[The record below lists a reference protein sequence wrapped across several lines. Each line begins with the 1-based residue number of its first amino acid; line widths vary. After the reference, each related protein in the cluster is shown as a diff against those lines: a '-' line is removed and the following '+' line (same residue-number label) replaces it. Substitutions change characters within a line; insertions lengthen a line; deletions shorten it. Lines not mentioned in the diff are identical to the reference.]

1 MANITCYNR
10 RELRVEPVPPP
21 QNFAEPHCRFDCPA
35 VPIRAARIRAV
46 RIRVVRIRVDEL
58 PPPGRWPLMRA
69 LQARTARTV
78 PFYYGWIILGL
89 SGLASYSSRPL
100 MAVAVLTVFV
110 VPMETELGWSR
121 TAVSV
126 AVSLGGV
133 CAVVLSPLVGPL
145 IDRYGSGLVV
155 GVSTGIAGLCAVGL
169 GAVNH
174 ITLFYLVYV
183 PGRAVFA
190 SPLEL
195 GTATAVS
202 NWFIRRRPF
211 ALAVNHILQGSGLA
225 VMPLIA
231 QAIIGAWSWQT
242 AWYALGI
249 WTLAVGVAPT
259 IALMG
264 RRPEDLGL
272 EPDGGAARAP
282 SQSSRASATAASGA
296 SAGASGGTAAA
307 SASSA
312 SAATGA
318 TAASGRRPRSA
329 ADEINF
335 TLRQAMRTRAFW
347 LMMLFAFAGFI
358 VQAGVSLH
366 QVPHFEDQGIP
377 DSVAVWTA
385 STFAISQVPA
395 SILWSL
401 IAQRAAARF
410 VMPVAGLVVA
420 GGAAVT
426 AYAGDIS
433 VGILGAF
440 ILGFGVGGLHII
452 SRLTWA
458 DYFGRTHLGAIRAW
472 GLSAQVAGQACGP
485 TAAGIVVDAVGS
497 YQGVFTAFGINLA
510 AVSLLMLSATRPGRP
525 AAR

>member
-1 MANITCYNR
+1 
-10 RELRVEPVPPP
+10 
-21 QNFAEPHCRFDCPA
+21 
-35 VPIRAARIRAV
+35 
-46 RIRVVRIRVDEL
+46 
-58 PPPGRWPLMRA
+58 MRA
-69 LQARTARTV
+69 LQARTARAL
-78 PFYYGWIILGL
+78 PFYYGWVILAL

-110 VPMETELGWSR
+110 VPMEQDLGWSR
-121 TAVSV
+121 TEVSV

-155 GVSTGIAGLCAVGL
+155 GVSSGIAGLCAVGL
-169 GAVNH
+169 GAVH
-174 ITLFYLVYV
+174 QIGLFYLVYV

-211 ALAVNHILQGSGLA
+211 ALALNHISQGSGLA
-225 VMPLIA
+225 VMPLVA
-231 QAIIGAWSWQT
+231 QAIIGAWRWQT

-249 WTLAVGVAPT
+249 WTLAVGVAPA
-259 IALMG
+259 IALMA

-272 EPDGGAARAP
+272 EVDGG
-282 SQSSRASATAASGA
+282 SGRASSSASSSGA
-296 SAGASGGTAAA
+296 SSPPGTAPP
-307 SASSA
+307 
-312 SAATGA
+312 
-318 TAASGRRPRSA
+318 AASGRRPRTA

-335 TLRQAMRTRAFW
+335 TLAQAMRTPAFW

-410 VMPVAGLVVA
+410 IMPAAGLVVA
-420 GGAAVT
+420 GGAVVT
-426 AYAGDIS
+426 AYASDIAMG
-433 VGILGAF
+433 VTGAF

-458 DYFGRTHLGAIRAW
+458 DYFGRLHLGAIRAW
-472 GLSAQVAGQACGP
+472 GLAAQVAGQALGP
-485 TAAGIVVDAVGS
+485 TAAGIAVDWTGS
-497 YQGVFTAFGINLA
+497 YQGVFTAFGVNLA
-510 AVSLLMLSATRPGRP
+510 AVSLLMLTASRPGRP
-525 AAR
+525 AAE

>member
-1 MANITCYNR
+1 MRTLQA
-10 RELRVEPVPPP
+10 
-21 QNFAEPHCRFDCPA
+21 
-35 VPIRAARIRAV
+35 RAARA
-46 RIRVVRIRVDEL
+46 
-58 PPPGRWPLMRA
+58 
-69 LQARTARTV
+69 V
-78 PFYYGWIILGL
+78 PFYYGWVILGL

-121 TAVSV
+121 TAVSA

-169 GAVNH
+169 GAVSH
-174 ITLFYLVYV
+174 ITLFFLVYV

-211 ALAVNHILQGSGLA
+211 ALAMNHILQGSGLA
-225 VMPLIA
+225 VMPLVA

-249 WTLAVGVAPT
+249 WTLAIGVAPA

-272 EPDGGAARAP
+272 EPDGGAAAP
-282 SQSSRASATAASGA
+282 STSTSTEASATAAS
-296 SAGASGGTAAA
+296 S
-307 SASSA
+307 
-312 SAATGA
+312 
-318 TAASGRRPRSA
+318 SGRRPRSA

-377 DSVAVWTA
+377 DSIAVWTA

-410 VMPVAGLVVA
+410 LMPAAGLVVA

-426 AYAGDIS
+426 AFASDIFI
-433 VGILGAF
+433 GILGAF

-472 GLSAQVAGQACGP
+472 GLAAQVAGQAFGP

-510 AVSLLMLSATRPGRP
+510 AVSLLMVSATRPGRP
-525 AAR
+525 AGLEAR

>member
-1 MANITCYNR
+1 
-10 RELRVEPVPPP
+10 
-21 QNFAEPHCRFDCPA
+21 
-35 VPIRAARIRAV
+35 
-46 RIRVVRIRVDEL
+46 
-58 PPPGRWPLMRA
+58 MRA
-69 LQARTARTV
+69 LQARAARAV
-78 PFYYGWIILGL
+78 PFYYGWVILGL
-89 SGLASYSSRPL
+89 SGLACYSSRPL

-110 VPMETELGWSR
+110 VPMETELDWSR
-121 TAVSV
+121 TAISA

-174 ITLFYLVYV
+174 ITLFFLVYV

-211 ALAVNHILQGSGLA
+211 ALAMNHILQGSGLA
-225 VMPLIA
+225 VMPLVA

-249 WTLAVGVAPT
+249 WTLAIGVAPA

-272 EPDGGAARAP
+272 EPDGGAA
-282 SQSSRASATAASGA
+282 SRSTATAA
-296 SAGASGGTAAA
+296 AA
-307 SASSA
+307 SSS
-312 SAATGA
+312 SS
-318 TAASGRRPRSA
+318 SGRRPRSA
-329 ADEINF
+329 DDEINF
-335 TLRQAMRTRAFW
+335 TLCQAMQTRAFW

-377 DSVAVWTA
+377 DSIAVWTA

-401 IAQRAAARF
+401 IAQRAAAQF
-410 VMPVAGLVVA
+410 VMPAAGLVVA

-426 AYAGDIS
+426 AFASDIFI
-433 VGILGAF
+433 GILGAF

-458 DYFGRTHLGAIRAW
+458 DYFGRLHLGAIRAW
-472 GLSAQVAGQACGP
+472 GLAAQVAGQAFGP

>member
-1 MANITCYNR
+1 ML
-10 RELRVEPVPPP
+10 REL
-21 QNFAEPHCRFDCPA
+21 Q
-35 VPIRAARIRAV
+35 IRAARA
-46 RIRVVRIRVDEL
+46 
-58 PPPGRWPLMRA
+58 
-69 LQARTARTV
+69 T
-78 PFYYGWIILGL
+78 PFYYGWVILAL

-110 VPMETELGWSR
+110 VPMESELGWSR
-121 TAVSV
+121 TAVSL

-169 GAVNH
+169 GAVSH
-174 ITLFYLVYV
+174 ITLFFLVYV

-211 ALAVNHILQGSGLA
+211 ALAMNHILQGSGLA
-225 VMPLIA
+225 VMPLVA

-249 WTLAVGVAPT
+249 WTLAIGVAPA

-272 EPDGGAARAP
+272 EPDGGSAA
-282 SQSSRASATAASGA
+282 QST
-296 SAGASGGTAAA
+296 
-307 SASSA
+307 SASSGTSA
-312 SAATGA
+312 SPA
-318 TAASGRRPRSA
+318 GRRPRTA

-335 TLRQAMRTRAFW
+335 TLRQAMRTRVFW
-347 LMMLFAFAGFI
+347 LLMLFAFAGFI

-377 DSVAVWTA
+377 DAIAVWTA

-401 IAQRAAARF
+401 IAQRLAARF
-410 VMPVAGLVVA
+410 VMPAAGLVVA
-420 GGAAVT
+420 GGATVT
-426 AYAGDIS
+426 AFASDIV

-458 DYFGRTHLGAIRAW
+458 DYFGRTHLGSIRAY
-472 GLSAQVAGQACGP
+472 GLAAQVAGQAFGP

-497 YQGVFTAFGINLA
+497 YQGIFTAFGINLA
-510 AVSLLMLSATRPGRP
+510 AVSLLMLTATRPGRP
-525 AAR
+525 A

>member
-1 MANITCYNR
+1 MRGLQA
-10 RELRVEPVPPP
+10 
-21 QNFAEPHCRFDCPA
+21 
-35 VPIRAARIRAV
+35 RAARA
-46 RIRVVRIRVDEL
+46 
-58 PPPGRWPLMRA
+58 
-69 LQARTARTV
+69 T
-78 PFYYGWIILGL
+78 PFYYGWVILAL
-89 SGLASYSSRPL
+89 SGVASYSSRPL

-121 TAVSV
+121 TAVSA

-155 GVSTGIAGLCAVGL
+155 GVSSGIAGLCAVGL
-169 GAVNH
+169 GAVH
-174 ITLFYLVYV
+174 QIGLFYLVYV

-211 ALAVNHILQGSGLA
+211 ALALNHISQGSGLA
-225 VMPLIA
+225 VMPLVA

-249 WTLAVGVAPT
+249 WTLAVGVAPA
-259 IALMG
+259 IALMA

-272 EPDGGAARAP
+272 EVDGGSGRV
-282 SQSSRASATAASGA
+282 SGRASAPAASSGA
-296 SAGASGGTAAA
+296 SASAASSEGSLPGAAPAASPGAAPAGPGASVD
-307 SASSA
+307 
-312 SAATGA
+312 
-318 TAASGRRPRSA
+318 AASGRRPRSA

-335 TLRQAMRTRAFW
+335 TLAQAMGTPAFW

-395 SILWSL
+395 SVLWSL
-401 IAQRAAARF
+401 VAQRMAARF
-410 VMPVAGLVVA
+410 VMPAAGLVVA
-420 GGAAVT
+420 GGAVVT
-426 AYAGDIS
+426 AYASDIALG
-433 VGILGAF
+433 VTGAF

-458 DYFGRTHLGAIRAW
+458 DYFGRLHLGAIRAW
-472 GLSAQVAGQACGP
+472 GLAAQVAGQALGP
-485 TAAGIVVDAVGS
+485 TAAGIAVDWTGN
-497 YQGVFTAFGINLA
+497 YQGVFTAFGVNLA
-510 AVSLLMLSATRPGRP
+510 VVSLLMLTASRPGRP
-525 AAR
+525 AAE

>member
-1 MANITCYNR
+1 
-10 RELRVEPVPPP
+10 
-21 QNFAEPHCRFDCPA
+21 
-35 VPIRAARIRAV
+35 
-46 RIRVVRIRVDEL
+46 
-58 PPPGRWPLMRA
+58 MRA
-69 LQARTARTV
+69 LQARTARAL
-78 PFYYGWIILGL
+78 PFYYGWVILAL

-110 VPMETELGWSR
+110 VPMEEDLEWSR
-121 TAVSV
+121 TAISV

-155 GVSTGIAGLCAVGL
+155 GVSSGIAGLCAVGL
-169 GAVNH
+169 GAVH
-174 ITLFYLVYV
+174 QIGLFYLVYV

-211 ALAVNHILQGSGLA
+211 ALALNHISQGSGLA
-225 VMPLIA
+225 VMPLVA
-231 QAIIGAWSWQT
+231 QAIIGAWRWQT

-249 WTLAVGVAPT
+249 WTLAVGVAPA
-259 IALMG
+259 IVLMA

-272 EPDGGAARAP
+272 EVDGG
-282 SQSSRASATAASGA
+282 SGR
-296 SAGASGGTAAA
+296 
-307 SASSA
+307 ASSA
-312 SAATGA
+312 SSSSGA
-318 TAASGRRPRSA
+318 SSPPGTAPPAAASGRRPRTA

-335 TLRQAMRTRAFW
+335 TLAQAMRTPAFW

-395 SILWSL
+395 SVLWSL

-410 VMPVAGLVVA
+410 IMPAAGLVVA
-420 GGAAVT
+420 GGAVVT
-426 AYAGDIS
+426 AYASDIAMG
-433 VGILGAF
+433 VTGAF

-458 DYFGRTHLGAIRAW
+458 DYFGRLHLGAIRAW
-472 GLSAQVAGQACGP
+472 GLAAQVAGQALGP
-485 TAAGIVVDAVGS
+485 TAAGIAVDWTGS
-497 YQGVFTAFGINLA
+497 YQGVFTAFGVNLA
-510 AVSLLMLSATRPGRP
+510 AVSLLMLTASRPGRP
-525 AAR
+525 APE

>member
-1 MANITCYNR
+1 
-10 RELRVEPVPPP
+10 
-21 QNFAEPHCRFDCPA
+21 
-35 VPIRAARIRAV
+35 
-46 RIRVVRIRVDEL
+46 
-58 PPPGRWPLMRA
+58 MRA
-69 LQARTARTV
+69 LQARTARAL
-78 PFYYGWIILGL
+78 PFYYGWVILAL

-110 VPMETELGWSR
+110 VPMEEDLEWSR
-121 TAVSV
+121 TAISV

-155 GVSTGIAGLCAVGL
+155 GVSSGIAGLCAVGL
-169 GAVNH
+169 GAVH
-174 ITLFYLVYV
+174 QIGLFYLVYV

-211 ALAVNHILQGSGLA
+211 ALALNHISQGSGLA
-225 VMPLIA
+225 VMPLVA
-231 QAIIGAWSWQT
+231 QAIIGAWRWQT

-249 WTLAVGVAPT
+249 WTLAVGVAPA
-259 IALMG
+259 IALMA

-272 EPDGGAARAP
+272 EVDGGSARA
-282 SQSSRASATAASGA
+282 SSPGA
-296 SAGASGGTAAA
+296 SSPPGTAP
-307 SASSA
+307 
-312 SAATGA
+312 G
-318 TAASGRRPRSA
+318 AASGRRPRTA

-335 TLRQAMRTRAFW
+335 TLAQAMRTPAFW

-395 SILWSL
+395 SVLWSL

-410 VMPVAGLVVA
+410 LMPAAGLVVA
-420 GGAAVT
+420 GGAVVT
-426 AYAGDIS
+426 AYASDIAMG
-433 VGILGAF
+433 VTGAF

-458 DYFGRTHLGAIRAW
+458 DYFGRLHLGAIRAW
-472 GLSAQVAGQACGP
+472 GLAAQVAGQALGP
-485 TAAGIVVDAVGS
+485 TAAGIAVDWTGN
-497 YQGVFTAFGINLA
+497 YQGVFTAFGVNLA
-510 AVSLLMLSATRPGRP
+510 AVSLLMLTASRPGRP
-525 AAR
+525 AAE

>member
-1 MANITCYNR
+1 ML
-10 RELRVEPVPPP
+10 REL
-21 QNFAEPHCRFDCPA
+21 Q
-35 VPIRAARIRAV
+35 IRAARA
-46 RIRVVRIRVDEL
+46 
-58 PPPGRWPLMRA
+58 
-69 LQARTARTV
+69 T
-78 PFYYGWIILGL
+78 PFYYGWVILGL

-110 VPMETELGWSR
+110 VPMEDELGWSR
-121 TAVSV
+121 TAISL

-133 CAVVLSPLVGPL
+133 CAVVMSPLVGPL

-174 ITLFYLVYV
+174 ITLFFLVYV

-211 ALAVNHILQGSGLA
+211 ALAMNHILQGSGLA

-249 WTLAVGVAPT
+249 WTLAVGIVPA

-272 EPDGGAARAP
+272 EPDGGSAAP
-282 SQSSRASATAASGA
+282 
-296 SAGASGGTAAA
+296 
-307 SASSA
+307 SA
-312 SAATGA
+312 SAASSGA
-318 TAASGRRPRSA
+318 TAAAPTGRRPRTA

-347 LMMLFAFAGFI
+347 LLMLFAFAGFI

-366 QVPHFEDQGIP
+366 QVPHFDDQGIP
-377 DSVAVWTA
+377 DSIAVWTA

-410 VMPVAGLVVA
+410 VMPIAGLVVA
-420 GGAAVT
+420 GGATVT
-426 AYAGDIS
+426 AFAGDIV

-458 DYFGRTHLGAIRAW
+458 DYFGRTHLGSIRAW
-472 GLSAQVAGQACGP
+472 GLAAQVAGQACGP

-497 YQGVFTAFGINLA
+497 YQGVFTAFAINLA
-510 AVSLLMLSATRPGRP
+510 AVSLLMLTATRPGRP
-525 AAR
+525 A

>member
-1 MANITCYNR
+1 MR
-10 RELRVEPVPPP
+10 
-21 QNFAEPHCRFDCPA
+21 A
-35 VPIRAARIRAV
+35 VQVRAARA
-46 RIRVVRIRVDEL
+46 
-58 PPPGRWPLMRA
+58 
-69 LQARTARTV
+69 T
-78 PFYYGWIILGL
+78 PFYYGWVILAL

-110 VPMETELGWSR
+110 VPMEQELGWSR

-155 GVSTGIAGLCAVGL
+155 GVSTGIAGLCAIGL
-169 GAVNH
+169 GAVNQ
-174 ITLFYLVYV
+174 IGWFYLVYV

-211 ALAVNHILQGSGLA
+211 ALALNHISQGSGLA
-225 VMPLIA
+225 VMPLVA

-242 AWYALGI
+242 AWYALGA
-249 WTLAVGVAPT
+249 WTLAVGVIPA
-259 IALMG
+259 ILLMA

-272 EPDGGAARAP
+272 EVDGGSGR
-282 SQSSRASATAASGA
+282 ATAP
-296 SAGASGGTAAA
+296 
-307 SASSA
+307 ASSSSSSTA
-312 SAATGA
+312 P
-318 TAASGRRPRSA
+318 AASGRRPRSA
-329 ADEINF
+329 ADEVNF

-366 QVPHFEDQGIP
+366 QVPHFEDQGIR

-395 SILWSL
+395 SILWSV
-401 IAQRAAARF
+401 IAQRTAARF
-410 VMPVAGLVVA
+410 VMPAAGLVVA
-420 GGAAVT
+420 GGAVVT
-426 AYAGDIS
+426 AYASDIAAG
-433 VGILGAF
+433 VTGAF

-472 GLSAQVAGQACGP
+472 GLAAQVAGQALGP
-485 TAAGIVVDAVGS
+485 TAAGIVVDWTAS
-497 YQGVFTAFGINLA
+497 YQGVFTAFGVNLA
-510 AVSLLMLSATRPGRP
+510 VVSTLMLTANRPGQP
-525 AAR
+525 APESE

>member
-1 MANITCYNR
+1 MRGLQA
-10 RELRVEPVPPP
+10 
-21 QNFAEPHCRFDCPA
+21 
-35 VPIRAARIRAV
+35 RAARA
-46 RIRVVRIRVDEL
+46 
-58 PPPGRWPLMRA
+58 
-69 LQARTARTV
+69 T
-78 PFYYGWIILGL
+78 PFYYGWVILAL
-89 SGLASYSSRPL
+89 SGVASYSSRPL

-121 TAVSV
+121 TAVSA

-155 GVSTGIAGLCAVGL
+155 GVSSGIAGLCAVGL
-169 GAVNH
+169 GAVH
-174 ITLFYLVYV
+174 QIGLFYLVYV

-211 ALAVNHILQGSGLA
+211 ALALNHISQGSGLA
-225 VMPLIA
+225 VMPLVA

-249 WTLAVGVAPT
+249 WTLAVGVAPA
-259 IALMG
+259 IALMA

-272 EPDGGAARAP
+272 EVDGG
-282 SQSSRASATAASGA
+282 SGRASSPGASSPSSSSGA
-296 SAGASGGTAAA
+296 APAGSG
-307 SASSA
+307 
-312 SAATGA
+312 
-318 TAASGRRPRSA
+318 AASGRRPRTA

-335 TLRQAMRTRAFW
+335 TLAQAMRTRAFW

-395 SILWSL
+395 SVLWSL
-401 IAQRAAARF
+401 VAQRASARF
-410 VMPVAGLVVA
+410 VMPAAGLVVA
-420 GGAAVT
+420 GGAVVT
-426 AYAGDIS
+426 AYASDIALG
-433 VGILGAF
+433 VTGAF

-458 DYFGRTHLGAIRAW
+458 DYFGRLHLGAIRAW
-472 GLSAQVAGQACGP
+472 GLAAQVAGQALGP
-485 TAAGIVVDAVGS
+485 TAAGIAVDWTGS
-497 YQGVFTAFGINLA
+497 YQGVFTAFGVNLA
-510 AVSLLMLSATRPGRP
+510 VVSLLMLTASRPGRP
-525 AAR
+525 AAE

>member
-1 MANITCYNR
+1 ML
-10 RELRVEPVPPP
+10 REL
-21 QNFAEPHCRFDCPA
+21 Q
-35 VPIRAARIRAV
+35 IRAARA
-46 RIRVVRIRVDEL
+46 
-58 PPPGRWPLMRA
+58 
-69 LQARTARTV
+69 T
-78 PFYYGWIILGL
+78 PFYYGWVILAL

-110 VPMETELGWSR
+110 VPMESELGWSR
-121 TAVSV
+121 TAVSL

-133 CAVVLSPLVGPL
+133 CAVVMSPLVGPL

-174 ITLFYLVYV
+174 ITLFFLVYV

-211 ALAVNHILQGSGLA
+211 ALALNHILQGSGLA

-249 WTLAVGVAPT
+249 WTLAVGVAPA

-272 EPDGGAARAP
+272 EPDGGSAAP
-282 SQSSRASATAASGA
+282 STSASPGAT
-296 SAGASGGTAAA
+296 
-307 SASSA
+307 SASS
-312 SAATGA
+312 T
-318 TAASGRRPRSA
+318 GRRPRTA

-335 TLRQAMRTRAFW
+335 TLRQAMRTRVFW
-347 LMMLFAFAGFI
+347 LLMLFAFAGFI

-377 DSVAVWTA
+377 DSIAVWTA

-410 VMPVAGLVVA
+410 VMPAAGLVVA
-420 GGAAVT
+420 GGATVT
-426 AYAGDIS
+426 AFAGDIV

-458 DYFGRTHLGAIRAW
+458 DYFGRTHLGSIRAW
-472 GLSAQVAGQACGP
+472 GLAAQVAGQAFGP

-525 AAR
+525 A

>member
-1 MANITCYNR
+1 
-10 RELRVEPVPPP
+10 
-21 QNFAEPHCRFDCPA
+21 
-35 VPIRAARIRAV
+35 
-46 RIRVVRIRVDEL
+46 
-58 PPPGRWPLMRA
+58 MRA
-69 LQARTARTV
+69 LQARTARAL
-78 PFYYGWIILGL
+78 PFYYGWVILAL

-110 VPMETELGWSR
+110 VPMEKDLGWSR
-121 TAVSV
+121 TEVSV

-155 GVSTGIAGLCAVGL
+155 GVSSGIAGLCAVGL
-169 GAVNH
+169 GAVH
-174 ITLFYLVYV
+174 QIGLFYLVYV

-211 ALAVNHILQGSGLA
+211 ALALNHISQGSGLA
-225 VMPLIA
+225 VMPLVA
-231 QAIIGAWSWQT
+231 QAIIGAWRWQT

-249 WTLAVGVAPT
+249 WTLAVGVAPA
-259 IALMG
+259 IALMA

-272 EPDGGAARAP
+272 EVDGG
-282 SQSSRASATAASGA
+282 SGRASSSPSSPPGASSAAPPAASGH
-296 SAGASGGTAAA
+296 
-307 SASSA
+307 
-312 SAATGA
+312 
-318 TAASGRRPRSA
+318 RPRTA

-335 TLRQAMRTRAFW
+335 TLAQAMRTPAFW

-395 SILWSL
+395 SVLWSL

-410 VMPVAGLVVA
+410 IMPAAGLVVA
-420 GGAAVT
+420 GGAVVT
-426 AYAGDIS
+426 AYASDIAMG
-433 VGILGAF
+433 VTGAF

-458 DYFGRTHLGAIRAW
+458 DYFGRLHLGAIRAW
-472 GLSAQVAGQACGP
+472 GLAAQVAGQALGP
-485 TAAGIVVDAVGS
+485 TAAGIAVDWTGS
-497 YQGVFTAFGINLA
+497 YQGVFTAFGVNLA
-510 AVSLLMLSATRPGRP
+510 AVSLLMLTASRPGRP
-525 AAR
+525 AAE

>member
-1 MANITCYNR
+1 
-10 RELRVEPVPPP
+10 
-21 QNFAEPHCRFDCPA
+21 
-35 VPIRAARIRAV
+35 
-46 RIRVVRIRVDEL
+46 
-58 PPPGRWPLMRA
+58 MRG
-69 LQARTARTV
+69 LQARTARAL
-78 PFYYGWIILGL
+78 PFYYGWVILAL
-89 SGLASYSSRPL
+89 SGVASYSSRPL

-110 VPMETELGWSR
+110 VPMEEDLEWSR
-121 TAVSV
+121 TAISV

-155 GVSTGIAGLCAVGL
+155 GVSSGIAGLCAVGL
-169 GAVNH
+169 GAVH
-174 ITLFYLVYV
+174 QIGLFYLVYV

-211 ALAVNHILQGSGLA
+211 ALALNHISQGSGLA
-225 VMPLIA
+225 VMPLVA
-231 QAIIGAWSWQT
+231 QAIIGAWRWQT

-249 WTLAVGVAPT
+249 WTLAVGVAPA
-259 IALMG
+259 IVLMA

-272 EPDGGAARAP
+272 EVDGG
-282 SQSSRASATAASGA
+282 SGRASSSGA
-296 SAGASGGTAAA
+296 SSSGAASPSSSSGAAPAAAA
-307 SASSA
+307 SAA
-312 SAATGA
+312 PA
-318 TAASGRRPRSA
+318 AASGRRPRTA

-335 TLRQAMRTRAFW
+335 TLAQAMRTPAFW

-395 SILWSL
+395 SVLWSL

-410 VMPVAGLVVA
+410 LMPAAGLVVA
-420 GGAAVT
+420 GGAVVT
-426 AYAGDIS
+426 AYASDIAAG
-433 VGILGAF
+433 VTGAF

-458 DYFGRTHLGAIRAW
+458 DYFGRLHLGAIRAW
-472 GLSAQVAGQACGP
+472 GLAAQVAGQALGP
-485 TAAGIVVDAVGS
+485 TAAGIAVDGTGS
-497 YQGVFTAFGINLA
+497 YQGVFTAFGVNLA
-510 AVSLLMLSATRPGRP
+510 AVSLLMLAAARPGRP
-525 AAR
+525 SSE

>member
-1 MANITCYNR
+1 ML
-10 RELRVEPVPPP
+10 REL
-21 QNFAEPHCRFDCPA
+21 Q
-35 VPIRAARIRAV
+35 IRAARA
-46 RIRVVRIRVDEL
+46 
-58 PPPGRWPLMRA
+58 
-69 LQARTARTV
+69 T
-78 PFYYGWIILGL
+78 PFYYGWVILAL

-110 VPMETELGWSR
+110 VPMESELGWSR
-121 TAVSV
+121 TAISL

-169 GAVNH
+169 GAVSH
-174 ITLFYLVYV
+174 ITLFFLVYV

-211 ALAVNHILQGSGLA
+211 ALAMNHILQGSGLA
-225 VMPLIA
+225 VMPLVA

-249 WTLAVGVAPT
+249 WTLAIGVAPA

-272 EPDGGAARAP
+272 EPDGGSAA
-282 SQSSRASATAASGA
+282 QSTSASS
-296 SAGASGGTAAA
+296 GTAAA
-307 SASSA
+307 
-312 SAATGA
+312 T
-318 TAASGRRPRSA
+318 SGRRPRTA

-335 TLRQAMRTRAFW
+335 TLRQAMRTRVFW
-347 LMMLFAFAGFI
+347 LLMLFAFAGFI

-377 DSVAVWTA
+377 DAVAVWTA

-401 IAQRAAARF
+401 IAQRLAARF
-410 VMPVAGLVVA
+410 VMPAAGLVVA
-420 GGAAVT
+420 GGATVT
-426 AYAGDIS
+426 AFASDIV

-458 DYFGRTHLGAIRAW
+458 DYFGRTHLGSIRAY
-472 GLSAQVAGQACGP
+472 GLAAQVAGQACGP

-497 YQGVFTAFGINLA
+497 YQGIFTAFGINLA
-510 AVSLLMLSATRPGRP
+510 AVSLLMLTATRPGRP
-525 AAR
+525 A

>member
-1 MANITCYNR
+1 ML
-10 RELRVEPVPPP
+10 REL
-21 QNFAEPHCRFDCPA
+21 Q
-35 VPIRAARIRAV
+35 IRAARA
-46 RIRVVRIRVDEL
+46 
-58 PPPGRWPLMRA
+58 
-69 LQARTARTV
+69 T
-78 PFYYGWIILGL
+78 PFYYGWVILGL

-110 VPMETELGWSR
+110 VPMGDELGWSR
-121 TAVSV
+121 TAISL

-133 CAVVLSPLVGPL
+133 CAVVMSPLVGPL

-155 GVSTGIAGLCAVGL
+155 GVSTGIAGMCAVGL

-174 ITLFYLVYV
+174 ITLFFLVYV

-211 ALAVNHILQGSGLA
+211 ALALNHILQGSGLA

-249 WTLAVGVAPT
+249 WTLAVGVAPA

-272 EPDGGAARAP
+272 EPDGGAA
-282 SQSSRASATAASGA
+282 SST
-296 SAGASGGTAAA
+296 
-307 SASSA
+307 SASSGTTP
-312 SAATGA
+312 S
-318 TAASGRRPRSA
+318 ASGRRPRTA

-335 TLRQAMRTRAFW
+335 TLRQAMRTRVFW
-347 LMMLFAFAGFI
+347 LLMLFAFAGFI

-377 DSVAVWTA
+377 DSIAVWTA

-410 VMPVAGLVVA
+410 VMPIAGLVVA
-420 GGAAVT
+420 GGATVT
-426 AYAGDIS
+426 AYAGDIV

-458 DYFGRTHLGAIRAW
+458 DYFGRTHLGSIRAW
-472 GLSAQVAGQACGP
+472 GLAAQVAGQACGP

-497 YQGVFTAFGINLA
+497 YQGVFTAFSINLA
-510 AVSLLMLSATRPGRP
+510 AVSLLMLTATRPGRP
-525 AAR
+525 E